1 MKTPKILSEEEFTER
16 LQGIKERLDNCGYQ
30 DQRTKL
36 CYLIGVV
43 GAIKEIAYTG
53 EQLER
58 IFDLGFMKGDDSNDT
73 K

>member
-1 MKTPKILSEEEFTER
+1 MKKPKILSEEEFAER
-16 LQGIKERLDNCGYQ
+16 LQRIKERLDNCGYQ
-30 DQRTKL
+30 DQRAKL
-36 CYLIGVV
+36 CYLIGAV

-58 IFDLGFMKGDDSNDT
+58 IFDLGFRKGDDSNDT